1 MAGVSRQLREVLA
14 RAESWPDALQEEAV
28 QTLLTLEERGTGIF
42 HISDDVWA
50 DMQEG
55 LAQAERREFVSEEDM
70 AKANKRLG
78 V

>member
-1 MAGVSRQLREVLA
+1 MAAVSTRLKEVLA
-14 RAESWPDALQEEAV
+14 RAETWPDSLQEEAV

-42 HISDDVWA
+42 HIDDDVWA

-55 LAQAERREFVSEEDM
+55 LAQADRREFVSEEDV

-78 V
+78 A

>member
-1 MAGVSRQLREVLA
+1 MSGVSRRLKEVLA
-14 RAESWPDALQEEAV
+14 RAEAWPPALQEEAV
-28 QTLLTLEERGTGIF
+28 ETLLTLEEQGTGIF

-55 LAQAERREFVSEEDM
+55 LDQAERREFVSDEDM

-78 V
+78 I